1 MAVREQVGK
10 LLDRLVR
17 LTGEAKVEWS
27 RTADENSF
35 LAAVAKFTVTISA
48 EEPTAHYPDYRLQI
62 ADQSGKMIEETL
74 EQFQGYTGDYS
85 GSYLKLK
92 ELFEI
97 ARRRASHVEEALSE
111 MLTSLEQIR

>member
-1 MAVREQVGK
+1 MAVQEQVSK

-17 LTGEAKVEWS
+17 LTSEGKVDWS

-48 EEPTAHYPDYRLQI
+48 EHASRPNPDYRLQI
-62 ADQSGKMIEETL
+62 ADRSGRTIEDVVE
-74 EQFQGYTGDYS
+74 ESS
-85 GSYLKLK
+85 GPAAVLGTYGLLKD
-92 ELFEI
+92 LFET

-111 MLTSLEQIR
+111 MLSSLEQIR